1 MEGFTTPPPPLF
13 KQSTP
18 PPRPFKKYRHR
29 PCMSPLSFRSR
40 RRRLFERE
48 RPTGSI
54 LSYDDWHP
62 DREQRKRAFYRAKIN
77 DLWNHNPDDSSDAEQ
92 TAHILSNL
100 GFLSE
105 EDTDDEFEFE
115 QASGGGGAGAGGGS
129 AAGTA
134 PSTPVKQIRR
144 RR

>member
-1 MEGFTTPPPPLF
+1 
-13 KQSTP
+13 
-18 PPRPFKKYRHR
+18 
-29 PCMSPLSFRSR
+29 MSPLSFRSR

-62 DREQRKRAFYRAKIN
+62 DREERRRRQRAFYRAKIN
-77 DLWNHNPDDSSDAEQ
+77 DLWKHNPDDSSDAEQ
-92 TAHILSNL
+92 TEYILR

-105 EDTDDEFEFE
+105 EDIPNIPWDTDDEFEFE